1 MRGAARPH
9 AGDTWGE
16 IEQAANSQ
24 EVIARVRA
32 GDADVGF
39 IETPDVPSDLG
50 SVTVGSDAL
59 QIVVAPDHDWARE
72 RTIDLSALVDA
83 GFVVRESGSGTRRA
97 LEAAVQSQGL
107 SLTSPALVASTT
119 LAIRSAVMAGVGPAA
134 LGSLAVRGDIAAGR
148 LVAVTVAGLTIRRPF
163 TAIWL
168 GKNPKPLVRDLL
180 EIVARAA
187 G

>member
-1 MRGAARPH
+1 M
-9 AGDTWGE
+9 
-16 IEQAANSQ
+16 Q
-24 EVIARVRA
+24 
-32 GDADVGF
+32 
-39 IETPDVPSDLG
+39 L
-50 SVTVGSDAL
+50 
-59 QIVVAPDHDWARE
+59 
-72 RTIDLSALVDA
+72 
-83 GFVVRESGSGTRRA
+83 
-97 LEAAVQSQGL
+97 QGL

-148 LVAVTVAGLTIRRPF
+148 LLAVTVAGLTIRRPF